1 MLDQRVRRPV
11 VVAVGIALAAAA
23 LTVLAFIVWPYLKYP
38 GTFERTAARHLDKVD
53 VDGFEYVGE
62 DATDNDAVSRFW
74 ILRGHSSDPAPAVTY
89 DGGPLRS
96 DRPGQD
102 SLSHSRFEDEL
113 GWLTLD
119 GDVPCSLTPWRVK
132 EKPPIGADV
141 ELSNADWRAVETVT
155 VTLIRVV
162 VLCGGG

>member
-1 MLDQRVRRPV
+1 MLGQRVRLPV
-11 VVAVGIALAAAA
+11 VVAVGTALATAA
-23 LTVLAFIVWPYLKYP
+23 LAVLAVTVWPYLKYP

-53 VDGFEYVGE
+53 LEGFEYVGE
-62 DATDNDAVSRFW
+62 DATDNDAVSRYW
-74 ILRGHSSDPAPAVTY
+74 ILRGRLSDRASAVTY
-89 DGGPLRS
+89 DGQPLRR

-102 SLSHSRFEDEL
+102 SLSYSRFEDEL
-113 GWLTLD
+113 GWVHLA
-119 GDVPCSLTPWRVK
+119 GDVPCSLTAWRVK

-141 ELSNADWRAVETVT
+141 DLSNADWSAVGTGT